1 MLVETQ
7 MRKFILLSIIFA
19 TVLTGCAGSPVRMAG
34 QSVNQII
41 NDANLGEMSLTELCG
56 KKAWFVQYLLRQ
68 AFNPSS
74 TSMAGTRKGIE
85 AVDAILVRRG
95 YDKRYCE
102 GGSYA
107 SKKTFTQARQP
118 RSSAQANTEQ
128 SPATL
133 QLGEI
138 DPNTDINNKVRSGQS
153 RTEALRS
160 IGNPAEITRFGGV
173 VATSYCQTGLG
184 GDNFVTLWFNNGGL
198 AEIES
203 KLEYRGTG
211 NCTEFISK
219 PSEDDIPQKLKP
231 KRKKDTH
238 TYSNGVTY
246 SGEFKDGIF
255 HGAGEMTYANGD
267 TFVGQFVNGASD
279 GQGQVFNAS
288 GDLIFEGRYE
298 EGKPNGF
305 GISYPVGKRA
315 WSAIWKD
322 GKVVKETFKWLD
334 EQ

>member
-1 MLVETQ
+1 MIKL
-7 MRKFILLSIIFA
+7 ILLSVLLTGIIS
-19 TVLTGCAGSPVRMAG
+19 GCAGSPVRMGG
-34 QSVNQII
+34 QSVNEII
-41 NDANLGEMSLTELCG
+41 TDAGFDALSNTGLCQKKREYVGRLLKSATNPYQLDTAKEGFRQGIRAIDLEL
-56 KKAWFVQYLLRQ
+56 Q
-68 AFNPSS
+68 
-74 TSMAGTRKGIE
+74 
-85 AVDAILVRRG
+85 RRG

-107 SKKTFTQARQP
+107 SKKTFTQAGQP

-231 KRKKDTH
+231 KRKKDTR

-288 GDLIFEGRYE
+288 GGLIFEGRYE

-322 GKVVKETFKWLD
+322 GKVVKETFKWLG